1 MRILSILPLTD
12 SFTDSNAGAASLFI
26 KEIDQFNKKIIVAG
40 SIKSKNTIFKKRYIN
55 FSDVSRFPKGKN
67 YSYAQKIYSYLKSG
81 KEKFDIIEVHN
92 RPQIAKILLEKNKN
106 FKIILYLHNNPNDLR
121 NLSSPDEKLFMLKNC
136 AKIIFLSEWIKD
148 EFFIN
153 LNFKNSDK
161 TSVLYPVIKSNLKKE
176 KKRNKEILFV
186 GKLNSSKG
194 YDLFCKAA
202 ESFLKKN
209 KEWNFLVCG
218 DEPRENIVFKHQ
230 NFFNYG
236 WLSNKK
242 VNDLYKRVSIVIVPS
257 KWKEPL
263 GRVPIEASKNGAVVI
278 SSDKGG
284 LLELS
289 PFSLIDRSNSVK
301 GILKIL
307 NKCIKNKFFLSTLN
321 KLNKNYKYE
330 RSNYIKIKKK
340 LNEIRKQAC
349 DKKININFNH
359 PVKILHIT
367 DSHIRHFGRL
377 FYSTGKK
384 LSNGFLLNNYN
395 LQSFSDRDI
404 QSYNK
409 SYKDMKGSN
418 YLNNGLLNFMS
429 NFRPDI
435 LLMGHADN
443 ITNKTLTIIKSIY
456 PGTKLSQWFLDP
468 LIKSGPDYVKN
479 TKRLKLKFNLCD
491 SNFITTSP
499 KVLNFDRKKTFFL
512 PNPVDYTIDCLD
524 LSKNPDPLYDVF
536 IAISH
541 GQHRGILKKGKVDI
555 RFNEIKEIIKSD
567 FVKTNLFGF
576 NDREPVWGDNFFN
589 ELKKCSMGINLSRG
603 EPIKW
608 YSSDRIA
615 SLMGNGLLTFVK
627 KKYFFSDFFNKNE
640 IIFYDET
647 DELLDK
653 IIYYKKNYKERS
665 NIAKNGRNKY
675 FKLFNNKII
684 SKYIVDKTLGLETK
698 IKW

>member
-1 MRILSILPLTD
+1 MKILSILPLTD
-12 SFTDSNAGAASLFI
+12 SFTDLNAGAASLFI
-26 KEIDQFNKKIIVAG
+26 KEIDQSNKKIVVVG
-40 SIKSKNTIFKKRYIN
+40 STNNKNTIFKNRYVN
-55 FSDVSRFPKGKN
+55 FNNISKFPKGKN
-67 YSYAQKIYSYLKSG
+67 YSYAEKIYSYLKNR

-106 FKIILYLHNNPNDLR
+106 FKIILYLHNNPSDLR

-148 EFFIN
+148 KFFLN

-161 TSVLYPVIKSNLKKE
+161 TSVIYPAIKSDLKKE

-202 ESFLKKN
+202 EIFLKKN

-218 DEPRENIVFKHQ
+218 DEPREKIVFKHQ

-236 WLSNKK
+236 WLPHKK
-242 VNDLYKRVSIVIVPS
+242 VNNLYKKVSIVIVPS
-257 KWKEPL
+257 KWNEPL
-263 GRVPIEASKNGAVVI
+263 GRVPIEASKNGAAVI
-278 SSDKGG
+278 SSAKGG

-289 PFSLIDRSNSVK
+289 PFSLIDRSNSVQ
-301 GILKIL
+301 GILKAL

-321 KLNKNYKYE
+321 KLNKNYQYE

-340 LNEIRKQAC
+340 LNEIRNQAC
-349 DKKININFNH
+349 DKKININFNY

-367 DSHIRHFGRL
+367 DSHLRHFGRL

-395 LQSFSDRDI
+395 LQNLSDRDI

-409 SYKDMKGSN
+409 SYKDIKGTN
-418 YLNNGLLNFMS
+418 YLNNGLLNYMS
-429 NFRPDI
+429 NFKPDI

-443 ITNKTLTIIKSIY
+443 ITNETLSYIKSIY

-479 TKRLKLKFNLCD
+479 IKRLKLKFNLCD

-512 PNPVDYTIDCLD
+512 PNPVDCTIDCLD
-524 LSKNPDPLYDVF
+524 LSKNLDPVYDVF

-541 GQHRGILKKGKVDI
+541 GQHRGVLKKGKVDN
-555 RFNEIKEIIKSD
+555 RFNDIKEIINSD

-576 NDREPVWGDNFFN
+576 NDREPVWGDSFFN

-603 EPIKW
+603 KPIKW

-627 KKYFFSDFFNKNE
+627 KNYFFSDFFNKNE
-640 IIFYDET
+640 IIFFDGAN
-647 DELLDK
+647 DLLDK

-665 NIAKNGRNKY
+665 TIAKNGRNKY
-675 FKLFNNKII
+675 FKKFNNKVI
-684 SKYIVDKTLGLETK
+684 SKYIVDKTLGLDTK